1 MTSRISRRQFV
12 VRSLVAGGGSLALA
26 QLLAACGGATES
38 TTSLAIGTPD
48 APVRLPTVGEPI
60 ADGLPLES
68 GTLQLLNYADYVNP
82 ETVAAFEE
90 RFGVKVEIS
99 IYDTEEVVLAK
110 MRSGAFK
117 PDVILGLTDTVLARM
132 VAAELL
138 QPLNK
143 TYVENFGNVI
153 AGLRDPYYDLG
164 AQYTVPYVIYANG
177 IGYRTDRDVDTSVF
191 VGDEGWNA
199 LWDSRYA
206 GRLGVL
212 DSYRDAISM
221 AMFRNGVFDP
231 NSADAAALS
240 AAGDELVA
248 LADTTRPQI
257 DVLNYEQIAAGNRD
271 IALCWSGDML
281 AGQQYLPEDTGVEVL
296 GFWYPQTTITAN
308 DFFCVPRE
316 SSKPVLAHAFIN
328 HLLDVDNALANQSFV
343 GYQPALEALTAEKL
357 VEAGAIPESLL
368 SALVSP
374 ETYASGKRLVS
385 LTPEADALW
394 LEQWTRFTAG

>member
-281 AGQQYLPEDTGVEVL
+281 AGQQ
-296 GFWYPQTTITAN
+296 
-308 DFFCVPRE
+308 
-316 SSKPVLAHAFIN
+316 
-328 HLLDVDNALANQSFV
+328 
-343 GYQPALEALTAEKL
+343 
-357 VEAGAIPESLL
+357 
-368 SALVSP
+368 
-374 ETYASGKRLVS
+374 
-385 LTPEADALW
+385 
-394 LEQWTRFTAG
+394 